1 MKKVARTEQPFYSK
15 LAQYM
20 VREDKN
26 CWQASVELEL
36 GLTQDECVDIMKN
49 SMFQTI
55 LRSERM
61 KLYNELA
68 QNPMR
73 TKHTLIGQAV
83 VCVEKLMEAEQYE
96 KAMNAIVNLA
106 KIEGWVGSDTNINVF
121 AGLSSKELAD
131 MKAKLKGS
139 VQTLPPADTA
149 SA

>member
-1 MKKVARTEQPFYSK
+1 MKKVARSEQPFYK
-15 LAQYM
+15 RLAELM
-20 VREDKN
+20 TREDLG
-26 CWQASVELEL
+26 CWQASVELDL
-36 GLTQDECVDIMKN
+36 GLTQDECADIMKN
-49 SMFQTI
+49 SVFQTI

-83 VCVEKLMEAEQYE
+83 FCVEKLMEADQYE
-96 KAMNAIVNLA
+96 KAMNAIMNLA

-131 MKAKLKGS
+131 MKAKLKS
-139 VQTLPPADTA
+139 AVHELPPADSA